1 VSAWNVA
8 DIDQMKL
15 PPCHAFFQF
24 YVANGRLS
32 CQLYQRSAD
41 IFLGVPFNIASYAL
55 LTMMIAQVCGLRLG
69 EFVHTLGD
77 AHIYLNHEEQVT
89 QQLSREPKTLPI
101 MTLNKSI
108 DNIFDFTFDDFSL
121 EGYDPE
127 PLIKAPVAV

>member
-1 VSAWNVA
+1 
-8 DIDQMKL
+8 
-15 PPCHAFFQF
+15 
-24 YVANGRLS
+24 
-32 CQLYQRSAD
+32 
-41 IFLGVPFNIASYAL
+41 
-55 LTMMIAQVCGLRLG
+55 MMIAQVCGLRLG